1 MYGFC
6 QLAAPK
12 FGNYKVVK
20 VGVYGFIPEYTV
32 LNSFYTDTNCSFITN
47 WFACSARYIIIIG
60 NFL

>member
-12 FGNYKVVK
+12 FENYKVVK

-32 LNSFYTDTNCSFITN
+32 LNSFYTDILIAVS
-47 WFACSARYIIIIG
+47 SLIG
-60 NFL
+60 LLVVHGTLLL